1 MKKIFF
7 IVMLLIGAIT
17 YIQAQEEEEE
27 TTYFTSFPVNY
38 TGQKPVITDFV
49 TAILSQ
55 SNGEGVFVE
64 IADNWKKYQKG
75 ETLPKGKSFTVDTKN
90 GYIRYDAIY
99 SKEESVYVEFCF
111 WNSTD
116 GKHKIVASNFV
127 LLLNG
132 KPTDTELTGQ
142 SFYQYDNATKKM
154 IYTYAYDLGVQPEY
168 PNGAQCSLP
177 RVGKSIEYVYDTPS
191 GKMTQRFTWN
201 GSKFVAEK
209 VTK

>member
-17 YIQAQEEEEE
+17 NIQAQEEEEE

-132 KPTDTELTGQ
+132 KPTDNRTNRTIILPIRQ
-142 SFYQYDNATKKM
+142 CDKKND
-154 IYTYAYDLGVQPEY
+154 IHVCLRLG
-168 PNGAQCSLP
+168 CST
-177 RVGKSIEYVYDTPS
+177 RISQWST
-191 GKMTQRFTWN
+191 M
-201 GSKFVAEK
+201 
-209 VTK
+209 